1 MTMRIYLIHPKTPE
15 NLWAMQGALDIV
27 GKKAIMQNSALLT
40 LIALTPADCDVEYC
54 YCDENIAPIDWSM
67 ACDLVGITGYTLQ
80 FERMGEISRRFR
92 DRGIPIAAGGVY
104 ASIDPEGVGKI
115 ADHLFIGEAEYTWPA
130 FLRDWTRGRARAVY
144 RQETFIDMKD
154 SPPPDISHIRPKDYH
169 YFSLQTSR
177 GCPNN
182 CDFCDVVHVSGRKY
196 RSKSIDRIM
205 VELKNA
211 QAWGAE
217 TVFFSD
223 DNFVV
228 NRSFTVALLKE
239 IIAWNRTLARPV
251 SFSTQATIMIGE
263 DGELVKLLADA
274 RFKVIFLGLETINKD
289 CLYEVNKGQMAR
301 YDPFEVIPRLS
312 SHGIVPFLGLIVGF
326 DHDTP
331 AVFQEIEDFLDK
343 TASPI
348 ATISILNAPNNTP
361 LYDRMKA
368 QGRLNEDFRGFW
380 HLTTNIIPK
389 NLTIKELY
397 YGQKALFKKI
407 YEPEHFERRM
417 IGWLTNVVYLT
428 DLYSTRRKNFFRIFM
443 IARIFRHFT
452 FRAPPAVRTMFRNVL
467 KAAWRINPR
476 LISPAI
482 SMLVQYWHYYDFSQ
496 KESWQKAGLDE
507 QQEKECEL

>member
-1 MTMRIYLIHPKTPE
+1 MTKRIYLIHPKTPE
-15 NLWAMQGALDIV
+15 NLWAMRGALDIV
-27 GKKAIMQNSALLT
+27 GKHKAIMQNSALLT
-40 LIALTPADCDVEYC
+40 LIALTPDDVDVEYH
-54 YCDENIAPIDWSM
+54 YCDENIAPVDWTM

-80 FERMGEISRRFR
+80 FGRMGEIIRRFR
-92 DRGIPIAAGGVY
+92 ARGIPVAAGGVY
-104 ASIDPEGVGKI
+104 ATIDPEGVGKI
-115 ADHLFIGEAEYTWPA
+115 ADHLFVGEAEYTWPA
-130 FLRDWTRGRARAVY
+130 FLRDWTQGRPRAVY
-144 RQETFIDMKD
+144 RQETFVDMKD
-154 SPPPDISHIRPKDYH
+154 SPPPDLSYVRPKDYH

-182 CDFCDVVHVSGRKY
+182 CDFCDVIRVSGRKY

-205 VELKNA
+205 VEVKNA

-228 NRSFTVALLKE
+228 NRKFTVALLKE
-239 IIAWNRTLARPV
+239 IIAWNRTLARPL

-263 DGELVKLLADA
+263 DDELVKLLADA
-274 RFKVIFLGLETINKD
+274 RFSVIFLGLETINKD
-289 CLYEVNKGQMAR
+289 CLYEVNKGEMAR
-301 YDPFEVIPRLS
+301 YDPFQVIPRLS

-331 AVFQEIEDFLDK
+331 AVFKEIEDFLDR

-348 ATISILNAPNNTP
+348 ASISVLNAPNNTP

-368 QGRLNEDFRGFW
+368 EGRLNEDFRGFW

-389 NLTIKELY
+389 NLTPRELY

-417 IGWLTNVVYLT
+417 IGWLKNVVYMT
-428 DLYSTRRKNFFRIFM
+428 DLYSTKQKNFFRIFM
-443 IARIFRHFT
+443 IIRIFRHFM
-452 FRAPPAVRTMFRNVL
+452 FRVPPAVTTMFWNVL
-467 KAAWRINPR
+467 KAAWKINPR
-476 LISPAI
+476 LISRAV

-507 QQEKECEL
+507 PAEKARV